1 MNNFPDKHF
10 EFEVEP
16 KPDDI
21 RVLEDGIYAFNV
33 QTTGISD
40 GKRFGLFLRDADR
53 TAIGGV
59 YGWTCT
65 AEDVPAAHPSDQT
78 KTWLFHMDH
87 AREVAFAASR
97 AFVWDAARINL
108 PDGETALAQSVYPVE
123 SAGDAAWGRSTE
135 YLKFAI
141 EDFSRR
147 WFPYPWPNAVN
158 VAGPVGGMEY
168 PGVAFVSAASK
179 GKTLFWITVHE
190 IGHTYFPMVV
200 GANERRYA
208 WMDEGLNT
216 FIDV

>member
-1 MNNFPDKHF
+1 MM
-10 EFEVEP
+10 
-16 KPDDI
+16 
-21 RVLEDGIYAFNV
+21 RGVLI
-33 QTTGISD
+33 
-40 GKRFGLFLRDADR
+40 GLFVS
-53 TAIGGV
+53 IGLWGSTGPGHAGTTHIV
-59 YGWTCT
+59 VDGHARIPLGNVVDFPVGRT
-65 AEDVPAAHPSDQT
+65 AEDVPAAQPSDQT

-108 PDGETALAQSVYPVE
+108 PDGKTALAQSVYPVE